1 MCADTPSLVDIR
13 SLTLDFP
20 APDGFVRALDNVSLS
35 IKAGEK
41 VAIIGESGSGKTLMA
56 KAVID
61 LLPAGCICTAG
72 TISWR
77 GQPLGAGG
85 LAQSTLR
92 GREIAYIFQ
101 EPLSSLNPSLK
112 IGIQMIEAQAFHRGL
127 SHVQCR
133 AAAVEMLQKVKIE
146 NAEQILNRYPHELSG
161 GMRQRVMIASSLMLK
176 PALLIADEPTTALD
190 MAVRQDIMELITGL
204 ADEVGAAVLMIS
216 HDIGTIAKV
225 ADSVHVFKQGRLVES
240 GNVAGL
246 LAGAQDSYTRR
257 LLAAVP
263 QPRNTTESSPST
275 PLGSAPLLK
284 VKNLSVEFRQQKFL
298 RRATDRVRAL
308 DNISLTI
315 ECGETLAI
323 IGESGSGKTTL
334 SRAVAG
340 LQHPSNDGIVEFN
353 WPKGRSADIG
363 RLQFIF
369 QDPASALNPRMRVV
383 DAIAESLHH
392 QRISR
397 RDKNRLVD
405 RLLERVGLASELGS
419 RFPHELSGGQ
429 RQRVCI
435 ARALAPEPAFIIADE
450 PVAALDVTVQRQIL
464 DLFGELKESY
474 GFACLFISHDLGIV
488 EHIADRV
495 GVLREGR
502 LVETGSV
509 SEIFGSPKHTYTRAL
524 LAATPCLV
532 ASHDADATSYRL
544 TNRLNAQPEL
554 NHAPDC

>member
-1 MCADTPSLVDIR
+1 MCADNPSLLDIR

-35 IKAGEK
+35 VTAGEK
-41 VAIIGESGSGKTLMA
+41 VAIIGESGSGKTMLA

-61 LLPAGCICTAG
+61 LLPAGCISTAG

-77 GQPLGAGG
+77 GELLGAGG

-92 GREIAYIFQ
+92 GRDIAYIFQ

-112 IGIQMIEAQAFHRGL
+112 IGVQMIEAQAFHSGL
-127 SHVQCR
+127 SHMQCR
-133 AAAVEMLQKVKIE
+133 AAAVEMLQKVKIVD
-146 NAEQILNRYPHELSG
+146 AEQILGRYPHELSG

-204 ADEVGAAVLMIS
+204 AEEAGAAVLMVS

-225 ADSVHVFKQGRLVES
+225 ADSVHVFKHGRVVES
-240 GNVAGL
+240 GTVSAL
-246 LAGAQDSYTRR
+246 LAGAKDSYTRR

-263 QPRNTTESSPST
+263 QPRNTRPSSLSVAPN
-275 PLGSAPLLK
+275 PVPLLK
-284 VKNLSVEFRQQKFL
+284 VANLSVEFRQQKFL
-298 RRATDRVRAL
+298 RRATDPVRAL
-308 DNISLTI
+308 DSVSLTI
-315 ECGETLAI
+315 GRGETLAV

-340 LQHPSNDGIVEFN
+340 LQNPSNDGIVEFN
-353 WPKGRSADIG
+353 WPQARAADNG

-369 QDPASALNPRMRVV
+369 QDPASALNPRMRVGE
-383 DAIAESLHH
+383 AIAESLHH
-392 QRISR
+392 RRVSR
-397 RDKNRLVD
+397 KDKNQLVD
-405 RLLERVGLASELGS
+405 RLLERVGLGSELGN
-419 RFPHELSGGQ
+419 RLPHELSGGQ

-464 DLFGELKESY
+464 DLFRELKESY

-495 GVLREGR
+495 GVLRAGR

-509 SEIFGSPKHTYTRAL
+509 NEIFGAPKNAYTRAL

-532 ASHDADATSYRL
+532 ASRDADATTYHL